1 MGVESLA
8 TSLED
13 VTALAHDLQAFKWY
27 YTACCTILFYDFM
40 LTLQEEYEYIWNG
53 ARKGHVFYLFLLQ
66 FHGNIQTRYIPM
78 AFCIITLFAYFS
90 PLWTMEICN
99 RFAIV
104 EWVQTLSVTL
114 PAETVL
120 LIRVNA
126 LAGRRFLTL
135 ILWAIMVAQFVIV
148 IYAMSQPEQN
158 SGLPLP
164 GIPIDQFH
172 VCILYSKP
180 EMDLAYLLCSIVFDS
195 IVFLTT
201 LVITVDYECSIWPEG
216 GDSSTR
222 LGQSRFRP
230 ANSALLST
238 IQRDGVLYFCAILS
252 GNIIWLILT
261 LRERPGLKFMNT
273 QLTSVMIN
281 RLTLSLR
288 KVSDRAS
295 IRRISMDW
303 SNWSWPLTWNA

>member
-40 LTLQEEYEYIWNG
+40 LTWQEEYEYIWNG
-53 ARKGHVFYLFLLQ
+53 ARKGHGYDFMA
-66 FHGNIQTRYIPM
+66 NIQTRYIPM

-90 PLWTMEICN
+90 PLWTMEMYVP
-99 RFAIV
+99 V
-104 EWVQTLSVTL
+104 EKS
-114 PAETVL
+114 
-120 LIRVNA
+120 VNA

-195 IVFLTT
+195 IVFITT
-201 LVITVDYECSIWPEG
+201 LVITIDNKCSIWPDS

-261 LRERPGLKFMNT
+261 LRERIRH
-273 QLTSVMIN
+273 QAWIEIYEYA
-281 RLTLSLR
+281 
-288 KVSDRAS
+288 VSYIVA
-295 IRRISMDW
+295 
-303 SNWSWPLTWNA
+303 

>member
-40 LTLQEEYEYIWNG
+40 LTWQEEYEYIWNG
-53 ARKGHVFYLFLLQ
+53 ARKGHAISWQISRRDTFRWRSINSVINKPDSYEL
-66 FHGNIQTRYIPM
+66 
-78 AFCIITLFAYFS
+78 A
-90 PLWTMEICN
+90 CN

-104 EWVQTLSVTL
+104 EWVQTLLVTL

-195 IVFLTT
+195 IVFITT
-201 LVITVDYECSIWPEG
+201 LCSIWPDG

-230 ANSALLST
+230 ADSALLST

-261 LRERPGLKFMNT
+261 LRER
-273 QLTSVMIN
+273 V
-281 RLTLSLR
+281 SLDILLLLCP
-288 KVSDRAS
+288 K
-295 IRRISMDW
+295 M
-303 SNWSWPLTWNA
+303 T

>member
-40 LTLQEEYEYIWNG
+40 LTWQEEYEYIWNG
-53 ARKGHVFYLFLLQ
+53 ARKGHVFYLFLLIDSVI
-66 FHGNIQTRYIPM
+66 NPILYE
-78 AFCIITLFAYFS
+78 LAYFS

-104 EWVQTLSVTL
+104 EWVQTLLVTL

-195 IVFLTT
+195 IVFITT
-201 LVITVDYECSIWPEG
+201 LVITIDNKCSIWPDG

-230 ANSALLST
+230 ADSALLST

-273 QLTSVMIN
+273 QPSMILTSVMIN

>member
-40 LTLQEEYEYIWNG
+40 LTWQEEYEYIWNG
-53 ARKGHVFYLFLLQ
+53 ARKGHVFYLFLL
-66 FHGNIQTRYIPM
+66 TRYIPM

-90 PLWTMEICN
+90 PYGQWRCN

-104 EWVQTLSVTL
+104 EWVQTLLVTL

-195 IVFLTT
+195 IVFITT
-201 LVITVDYECSIWPEG
+201 LVITIDNKCSIWPDS

-273 QLTSVMIN
+273 QPSMILTSVMIN

-295 IRRISMDW
+295 IRRISVDW